1 MGAPTLG
8 AVGLGTSLVGG
19 ILSAFGAKRQG
30 EANSKMYAY
39 QAQVARYNAQIDKQ
53 NADYAR
59 YAGER
64 SAANFGMKQAQTEAT
79 IRNNQAASGLDVNS
93 GSAAQIQASA
103 RKVGQID
110 MATIRENAAKTAY
123 DYEVKAVNDLNQAGL
138 YDAASSNARS
148 AGNLNMMASLIST
161 AGSVSSK
168 WMAGAQSGLWNGGG
182 GGTASSGITL
192 YGPDQNVVGYV
203 A

>member
-8 AVGLGTSLVGG
+8 AVGLGTSLAGG
-19 ILSAFGAKRQG
+19 IMQAFGAKRQG
-30 EANSKMYAY
+30 EANAQMYAY
-39 QAQVARYNAQIDKQ
+39 QAQVAKYNADIDKQ

-59 YAGER
+59 YVGER
-64 SAANFGMKQAQTEAT
+64 SAANFGLKQRQVEGQVRTGK
-79 IRNNQAASGLDVNS
+79 AASGLDVNS
-93 GSAAQIQASA
+93 GSAVDVQASA
-103 RKVGQID
+103 RKVGQMD

-123 DYEVKAVNDLNQAGL
+123 DYEVKAVNDINQAGL
-138 YDAASSNARS
+138 YDAASSNAKS

-182 GGTASSGITL
+182 GGVASSGITL

>member
-8 AVGLGTSLVGG
+8 AVGLGTSLAGG
-19 ILSAFGAKRQG
+19 IMQAFGAKRQG
-30 EANSKMYAY
+30 EANAQMYAY
-39 QAQVARYNAQIDKQ
+39 QAQIAKYNAQIDKQ

-59 YAGER
+59 NVGEQRATNQGLKQRQVEGQIRAGQ
-64 SAANFGMKQAQTEAT
+64 S
-79 IRNNQAASGLDVNS
+79 ASGLDVNS
-93 GSAAQIQASA
+93 GSAAEVQASA
-103 RKVGQID
+103 RKVGQMD
-110 MATIRENAAKTAY
+110 LATIRSNAAKTAY

-138 YDAASSNARS
+138 YDAASSNAKS
-148 AGNLNMMASLIST
+148 AGNMNMLASLIST

-168 WMAGAQSGLWNGGG
+168 WQAGAQSGLWSGGG

-192 YGPDQNVVGYV
+192 YGPNQDVVGYV